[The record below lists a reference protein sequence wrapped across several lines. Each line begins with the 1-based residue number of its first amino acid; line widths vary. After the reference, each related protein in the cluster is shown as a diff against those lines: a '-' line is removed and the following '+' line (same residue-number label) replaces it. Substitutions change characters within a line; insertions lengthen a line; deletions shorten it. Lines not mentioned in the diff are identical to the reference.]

1 MAPTSSKKGIWIENK
16 HHDKKSHLHK
26 KSNTLQL
33 HCGCPDANL
42 GHLVCV
48 RSDGGRDAEQH
59 FDVLPHL
66 LWDLVQHCWIHGAQL
81 QLDNTNT
88 RAGRLESPT
97 KPVISFDLLQDF
109 GFSRGD

>member
-1 MAPTSSKKGIWIENK
+1 MIRKAIRT
-16 HHDKKSHLHK
+16 

-59 FDVLPHL
+59 FDMLPHF

-88 RAGRLESPT
+88 HEQE
-97 KPVISFDLLQDF
+97 DLNRRQSL
-109 GFSRGD
+109 